1 MYSSYYWT
9 RYTEGCCLCILLTTG
24 LDILKDVVYVF
35 FLLLMLF
42 MYSSYYWTRYT
53 EGCCLCILLTTGLD
67 ILKDVVYV
75 FFLLLD

>member
-9 RYTEGCCLCILLTTG
+9 RYTEGCCFTG
-24 LDILKDVVYVF
+24 LYTEGC
-35 FLLLMLF
+35 F
-42 MYSSYYWTRYT
+42 MYSSYWTRYT
-53 EGCCLCILLTTGLD
+53 GLY

>member
-9 RYTEGCCLCILLTTG
+9 RYTEGYCLCILLTTG
-24 LDILKDVVYVF
+24 LDILKDVF
-35 FLLLMLF
+35 
-42 MYSSYYWTRYT
+42 
-53 EGCCLCILLTTGLD
+53 LCILLTTGLD